1 MDMYY
6 YCTNSN
12 KIEFITTDFS
22 KTNYSTVLSDARNIP
37 LENAVLLDG
46 QLYDNRDLEYWKLLK
61 TKENQA
67 SAHTKSLTG
76 LVVNGIK
83 VKTTA
88 ESSTA
93 LNELYTLAQ
102 IKGSIDFRDYN
113 EDWHTVTVAQ
123 FKAICLAVGDYCLG
137 IDKAYTTN
145 IKLIEQAKTIE
156 ELKAIVI

>member
-1 MDMYY
+1 MYY
-6 YCTNSN
+6 IYNADQTAIIVVVS
-12 KIEFITTDFS
+12 EFP
-22 KTNYSTVLSDARNIP
+22 KELSICDVRNIP
-37 LENAVLLDG
+37 VDNALLLGG
-46 QLYDNRDLEYWKLLK
+46 QLYDNRDIDYWKLLK
-61 TKENQA
+61 TKENQL
-67 SAHTKSLTG
+67 SAYTKSING

-83 VKTTA
+83 IKTTA

-93 LNELYTLAQ
+93 MNELYTLAQ

-123 FKAICLAVGDYCLG
+123 FKAICLEVGDYCLG